1 MVKDLADF
9 PIQYIKGVGPRR
21 ARLLSRLGI
30 TTVRNALYYLP
41 YRYEN
46 RTNIR
51 KISDLTYGDIE
62 TVYGRVV
69 SADIIKPRGKS
80 LRIFELTIHDGS
92 GLLKGKWFNQPFMKK
107 NLKIGYEVL
116 LHGVVKRNPYWGIGF
131 EIDNPEYE
139 IIRTDTVEKNDP
151 ETLSREESLIHMNRV
166 VPVYRVTSGLSVR
179 QIRTVMFTI
188 INTHVKDM
196 QEVIPSNIL
205 SKNRLPDI
213 SETLSQVHFPDASAD
228 IELLNRGMSDFHRRL
243 AFEELF
249 LLELGLAVIQRNSV
263 MEKGFVFN
271 PEGQLIKRLFDI
283 LPFRLTQAQERVL
296 DEIRHDMKRPF
307 SMNRLIQGDVG
318 CGKTIVALMAIM
330 IASEC
335 GYQSALMAPTEILAE
350 QHYLNVYKM
359 LKDLGLKTCL
369 LTGSTKNRPLSQ
381 IASGEI
387 TVVIGTHALI
397 QEGVTFKNLGLVVID
412 EQHRFGVMQR
422 ALLRKKADNPDVLV
436 MTATPIPRTLA
447 LTLYGDLDFSVIDE
461 LPPDRRPVK
470 TLLFHSKQKENI
482 YKLIR
487 DEVTKGRQ
495 VYVVYPII
503 DESEKT
509 DLKSAIL
516 GKNAFEKTFPEFN
529 VMLLHGRMKPSERE
543 TIMSAFKNG
552 EINILVSTTVIEVGV
567 DVPNATL
574 MLIVHAERFGLSQLH
589 QLRGRIGRGFHQSYC
604 ILVAYEPY
612 GEEARR
618 RLQIMVKTH
627 DGFRIAE
634 EDLNIRGPGEFF
646 GTRQSGMPDLKV
658 ANIVRDA
665 RLLHEARKE
674 AFKLIE
680 KDPEVKGFP
689 LLKKYLESFW
699 EGKIELFKTG

>member
-1 MVKDLADF
+1 MVKDLSDF

-30 TTVRNALYYLP
+30 TTVRDALYYLP
-41 YRYEN
+41 YRYED
-46 RTNIR
+46 RTNIS
-51 KISDLTYGDIE
+51 KISDLNYGEIE
-62 TVYGRVV
+62 TVYGKVV
-69 SADIIKPRGKS
+69 SADIIKPRGKR
-80 LRIFELTIHDGS
+80 LRIFELTINDGS

-116 LHGVVKRNPYWGIGF
+116 LYGVVKRNPYWGIGF
-131 EIDNPEYE
+131 EMDNPEYE
-139 IIRTDTVEKNDP
+139 IIRTDTAEKNDS

-179 QIRTVMFTI
+179 QIRTIMFTI
-188 INTHVKDM
+188 INTHVKDI
-196 QEVIPSNIL
+196 QEVMPSNIL
-205 SKNRLPDI
+205 SINRLPDI
-213 SETLSQVHFPDASAD
+213 AETLSQVHFPDAHAD
-228 IELLNRGMSDFHRRL
+228 IELLNRGTSDFHKRL

-249 LLELGLAVIQRNSV
+249 LLELGLAVMQRNSV
-263 MEKGFVFN
+263 LEKGFVFN
-271 PEGQLIKRLFDI
+271 PEGRLLRRLLDVI
-283 LPFRLTQAQERVL
+283 PFRLTKAQERVV

-307 SMNRLIQGDVG
+307 PMNRLIQGDVG

-330 IASEC
+330 NASEC

-350 QHYLNVYKM
+350 QHYLNLYKM

-369 LTGSTKNRPLSQ
+369 LTGSRKSRPLSQ

-397 QEGVTFKNLGLVVID
+397 QEGVTFKDLGLVVID

-447 LTLYGDLDFSVIDE
+447 LTLYGDLDFSIIDE
-461 LPPDRRPVK
+461 LPPDRRPVQ

-482 YKLIR
+482 YRFIR

-516 GKNAFEKTFPEFN
+516 GKNAFEKMFPEFN
-529 VMLLHGRMKPSERE
+529 VVLLHGRMKPSERE

-574 MLIVHAERFGLSQLH
+574 MLIIHAERFGLSQLH

-646 GTRQSGMPDLKV
+646 GTRQSGMPDLKI

-665 RLLHEARKE
+665 RLLQEARKE

-689 LLKKYLESFW
+689 HLKKSLESFW